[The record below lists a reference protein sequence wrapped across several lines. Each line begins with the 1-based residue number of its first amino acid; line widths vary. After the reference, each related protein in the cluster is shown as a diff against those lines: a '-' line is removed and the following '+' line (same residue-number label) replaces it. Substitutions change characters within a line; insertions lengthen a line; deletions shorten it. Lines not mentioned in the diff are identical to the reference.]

1 MRLIDSIA
9 ITGTVL
15 GIGGIAGAIEHG
27 TSPVAAVVCLVVG
40 VACMKWSY
48 KRSEDKMERK
58 SDFKKQVNKIQ
69 VFLTALQDCYRS
81 EENRVGMSLPKL
93 ELSNGEIT
101 DDFLAIIQAFYLF
114 YKGLTEDETA
124 DILEFTHIINRIV
137 VQDLIADS
145 EED

>member
-1 MRLIDSIA
+1 
-9 ITGTVL
+9 
-15 GIGGIAGAIEHG
+15 
-27 TSPVAAVVCLVVG
+27 
-40 VACMKWSY
+40 
-48 KRSEDKMERK
+48 MERTRE
-58 SDFKKQVNKIQ
+58 FKKQVNKIQ

-81 EENRVGMSLPKL
+81 EENRVGMALQKL
-93 ELSNGEIT
+93 ELSNEEIT

-137 VQDLIADS
+137 VQDLIADR